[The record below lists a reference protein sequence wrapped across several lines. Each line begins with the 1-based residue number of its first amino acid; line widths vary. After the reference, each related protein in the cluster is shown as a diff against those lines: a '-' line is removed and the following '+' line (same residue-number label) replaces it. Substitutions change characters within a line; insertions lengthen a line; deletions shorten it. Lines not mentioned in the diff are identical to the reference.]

1 MQDMVG
7 KPRGEVARNVVITLR
22 VTPDESKAWR
32 LRARRAGVTMA
43 EWLRGLASRD
53 IAKTAAKKKEG

>member
-1 MQDMVG
+1 MVG

-22 VTPDESKAWR
+22 LTPDESKAWR

-43 EWLRGLASRD
+43 EWLRDLAARD
-53 IAKTAAKKKEG
+53 IARAVAKTKKEE